1 MKKTL
6 AGVLAALMVFTMGT
20 TVFAAPSST
29 KDSDLKKEAEE
40 LVTTV
45 ESGNSSVT
53 LTSAVVATED
63 LTAVYEEVTEKIG
76 SDTGF
81 KVLAAV
87 EITSATTLPSGGVS
101 IKFSVSDLTSGTKNV
116 RIYHYKKSLD
126 SWEIKTPYVGNGYVT
141 ATFDSLS
148 PFFVVKYD
156 STPSTS
162 DGSEDQSS
170 VVNNYYN
177 TYNTYNNTNS
187 NNTTTVN
194 NTNSNNTTTTT
205 NTNSNNTTTTT
216 NTDSYNTTTTTN
228 GKQASSKK
236 PDSAAT
242 DTTTNKDTDQKDTS
256 KKDTTNKDTSSGQ
269 SASANSTN
277 DNSSKNDNSS
287 NNTQTVT
294 VNVGGSGSGSAK
306 AGASTSTT
314 SPKTGSSLPA
324 LPMIAVFLVMGI
336 AVCGK
341 KARNL

>member
-116 RIYHYKKSLD
+116 RIYHYKRSSK

-228 GKQASSKK
+228 GKQASNKK

-242 DTTTNKDTDQKDTS
+242 DTTTKKDTDQKDTS

>member
-29 KDSDLKKEAEE
+29 KDSDLKKEAQE

-53 LTSAVVATED
+53 LNSAVVATED
-63 LTAVYEEVTEKIG
+63 LTAVYEEVSKKIG

-87 EITSATTLPSGGVS
+87 EITTSVTTLPSGGVS
-101 IKFSVSDLTSGTKNV
+101 IKFPVSDLTSGTKNV
-116 RIYHYKKSLD
+116 RIYHWKES
-126 SWEIKTPYVGNGYVT
+126 SEWEIKTPYVGNGYVT

-194 NTNSNNTTTTT
+194 NTNSNNTTTTN

-242 DTTTNKDTDQKDTS
+242 DTTTKKDTDQKDTS

>member
-20 TVFAAPSST
+20 TVFAAPSSN
-29 KDSDLKKEAEE
+29 KDSDMAKDAQE

-45 ESGNSSVT
+45 ESGDSSVT
-53 LTSAVVATED
+53 LTPSVVATED
-63 LTAVYEEVTEKIG
+63 LAAVYEEVTEKIG

-81 KVLAAV
+81 QVLAAV
-87 EITSATTLPSGGVS
+87 ELASATKLPDGGVS
-101 IKFSVSDLTSGTKNV
+101 IKFNVSGLASGTKNV
-116 RIYHYKKSLD
+116 RIYHKKS
-126 SWEIKTPYVGNGYVT
+126 SGWEIKTPYVGNGYVT
-141 ATFDSLS
+141 ATFTSLS

-170 VVNNYYN
+170 VVNNYYYNTNN
-177 TYNTYNNTNS
+177 TYNTNS
-187 NNTTTVN
+187 NNTTTTT

-216 NTDSYNTTTTTN
+216 NTDSYNTTTTN
-228 GKQASSKK
+228 GKEASNKK
-236 PDSAAT
+236 PDAATT
-242 DTTTNKDTDQKDTS
+242 DTTTKKDNAQKDSTQ
-256 KKDTTNKDTSSGQ
+256 KDNSSSQ

-277 DNSSKNDNSS
+277 DNRSKNDNSS
-287 NNTQTVT
+287 KNTQTVT
-294 VNVGGSGSGSAK
+294 VNVSGSGSGSSSAK
-306 AGASTSTT
+306 GGASTSTT

>member
-29 KDSDLKKEAEE
+29 KDSDLKKEAQE

-53 LTSAVVATED
+53 LTSSVVATED
-63 LTAVYEEVTEKIG
+63 LTAVYEEVTETIG
-76 SDTGF
+76 SDIGF
-81 KVLAAV
+81 QVLAAV
-87 EITSATTLPSGGVS
+87 EITSATALPNGGVS
-101 IKFSVSDLTSGTKNV
+101 IKFTVSDLTSGTKNI
-116 RIYHYKKSLD
+116 RIYHKKS
-126 SWEIKTPYVGNGYVT
+126 SGWEIKTPYVGNGYVT

-194 NTNSNNTTTTT
+194 NK
-205 NTNSNNTTTTT
+205 NSNNTTTTT

-228 GKQASSKK
+228 TDSYNTNTNGKKASKK
-236 PDSAAT
+236 KNNSTAT
-242 DTTTNKDTDQKDTS
+242 DTTDTTDTTT
-256 KKDTTNKDTSSGQ
+256 KKDPTKKNTSSGQ
-269 SASANSTN
+269 SAGANSVN

-294 VNVGGSGSGSAK
+294 VNVSGGGSGSAK

-324 LPMIAVFLVMGI
+324 LPIIAIFLVMGI

>member
-1 MKKTL
+1 MKKKL

-20 TVFAAPSST
+20 TVSAAPSSS
-29 KDSDLKKEAEE
+29 KESDLQKEAQE

-53 LTSAVVATED
+53 LTSSVVATED

-76 SDTGF
+76 SETGF
-81 KVLAAV
+81 QVLAAV
-87 EITSATTLPSGGVS
+87 EIESATALPSGGVS
-101 IKFSVSDLTSGTKNV
+101 IKFTVSGLTSGTKNI
-116 RIYHYKKSLD
+116 RIYHKKS
-126 SWEIKTPYVGNGYVT
+126 SGWEIKTPYVGNGYVS

-228 GKQASSKK
+228 GKQASNKK

-242 DTTTNKDTDQKDTS
+242 DTTTKKDTDQKDTS